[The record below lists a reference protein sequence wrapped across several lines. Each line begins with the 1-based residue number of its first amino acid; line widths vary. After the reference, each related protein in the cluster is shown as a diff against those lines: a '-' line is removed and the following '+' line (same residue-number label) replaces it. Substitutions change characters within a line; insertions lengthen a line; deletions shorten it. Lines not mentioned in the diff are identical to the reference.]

1 MTAVAAIFS
10 RVSGIDLNAKL
21 LQTAAMIAGAGVVA
35 WLLYSSYGLDL
46 SYAFF

>member
-10 RVSGIDLNAKL
+10 RVSRIGVNAKL
-21 LQTAAMIAGAGVVA
+21 LQAVAMIFGAGVVA
-35 WLLYSSYGLDL
+35 FLLYSTYGLDL

>member
-1 MTAVAAIFS
+1 MTTLTAVFS
-10 RVSGIDLNAKL
+10 RASGINLNAKL